1 MVVIEFVCS
10 ADVMKQTIASET
22 GFFKKSSSSIE
33 SLATDF
39 IHDCHSFCDK
49 HFAHPD
55 SFFLTYSSHSVDQAL
70 RELRPGPLNMIPF
83 RGADSTLQK
92 KILND
97 WLLANKDKAD
107 SAPRFICILPEHW
120 TMESTIEPI
129 VEAPELLKGPVFIS
143 KIRGKNA
150 ECSSIEH
157 PSLTLSGSVIGATE
171 LNYSLTQINAEIL
184 AEIHPLGLSE
194 TTNQST
200 SIYFDTDNT
209 PAKPENRLVDLV
221 LTDTGLS
228 KIEAVSSL
236 RKILSMELSEAAAT
250 MESLP
255 TTIRTNL
262 DRTIASSLSAKLES
276 AGFSVNLVS
285 TALELSSPAPSPAQ
299 KSSTSGE
306 VEHSGGAK
314 RNVRIVGNMD
324 WFRVAEQPDSPSA
337 LPAVFREM
345 RDLSSRDPQGN
356 QQKVVEALGAYVGG
370 RFVADNLFGWE
381 TYFPADTYGEFEA
394 TQVRVIGFDFSEQ
407 PLPSCKVEAIFDI
420 PLKDGIT
427 VKDVMNWDEA
437 DLQGDL
443 YSAVT
448 FYWDLDEIEELE
460 ELDLTVGDHNGC
472 EASILQH

>member
-39 IHDCHSFCDK
+39 IHDCKNFCDK
-49 HFAHPD
+49 HFAQTD

-70 RELRPGPLNMIPF
+70 RELRSGPMNMIPF

-107 SAPRFICILPEHW
+107 SAPRFICVLPENW
-120 TMESTIEPI
+120 AMESTIEPI
-129 VEAPELLKGPVFIS
+129 IESPELLKGPVFIS
-143 KIRGKNA
+143 KIHGKNA

-184 AEIHPLGLSE
+184 SELQPLGLSE
-194 TTNQST
+194 ATDQST
-200 SIYFDTDNT
+200 SISVDTDNT

-221 LTDTGLS
+221 LTDTSLS
-228 KIEAVSSL
+228 KIEAVRTL

-255 TTIRTNL
+255 TTIRASL

-276 AGFSVNLVS
+276 AGFSASLVS
-285 TALELSSPAPSPAQ
+285 TAPDGLDPAPAPVQQSTTSDEFSHDGKTNLKTLEGSEEVFVDKLEDEGVFDLRQGKSREFGTYRNSAVCIQ
-299 KSSTSGE
+299 SST
-306 VEHSGGAK
+306 V
-314 RNVRIVGNMD
+314 
-324 WFRVAEQPDSPSA
+324 PDSTDPMLLITTSVIR
-337 LPAVFREM
+337 LDLYQINHPAHLKLIKYTVDGELNDIELFWF
-345 RDLSSRDPQGN
+345 DQ
-356 QQKVVEALGAYVGG
+356 Y
-370 RFVADNLFGWE
+370 DN
-381 TYFPADTYGEFEA
+381 D
-394 TQVRVIGFDFSEQ
+394 
-407 PLPSCKVEAIFDI
+407 LPSEHNDWSEIKENLDIFED
-420 PLKDGIT
+420 
-427 VKDVMNWDEA
+427 
-437 DLQGDL
+437 
-443 YSAVT
+443 
-448 FYWDLDEIEELE
+448 ELE
-460 ELDLTVGDHNGC
+460 D
-472 EASILQH
+472 

>member
-22 GFFKKSSSSIE
+22 GFFKKSASSIE

-39 IHDCHSFCDK
+39 IHDCLTFCDK
-49 HFAHPD
+49 HFAQPN

-70 RELRPGPLNMIPF
+70 RELRSGPLNMIPF

-97 WLLANKDKAD
+97 WLLANKHKAD
-107 SAPRFICILPEHW
+107 SAPRFLCVLSESW

-129 VEAPELLKGPVFIS
+129 IEAPELLKGPVFIS
-143 KIRGKNA
+143 KIHGQNA
-150 ECSSIEH
+150 DCSSIEH

-171 LNYSLTQINAEIL
+171 LNYSLTQISTDIL
-184 AEIHPLGLSE
+184 AEILPLGLSE
-194 TTNQST
+194 AMDQSR
-200 SIYFDTDNT
+200 SISADTDNT

-221 LTDTGLS
+221 LIDTGLS
-228 KIEAVSSL
+228 KIEAVRSL
-236 RKILSMELSEAAAT
+236 RKILSMELSDASAT
-250 MESLP
+250 IESLP
-255 TTIRTNL
+255 ATVKT
-262 DRTIASSLSAKLES
+262 DVDKTIASDLLAKLES

-285 TALELSSPAPSPAQ
+285 TAPELSSSPPSPVQ
-299 KSSTSGE
+299 QSSTSGE
-306 VEHSGGAK
+306 VEHSGGAQRK
-314 RNVRIVGNMD
+314 VRIVGNMD

-345 RDLSSRDPQGN
+345 SDLSTRDPQGN
-356 QQKVVEALGAYVGG
+356 QQKVVEALGGYVGG
-370 RFVADNLFGWE
+370 RFVADNLTGWK
-381 TYFPADTYGEFEA
+381 TYFNADTYGEFEA

-427 VKDVMNWDEA
+427 VEEVMNWDETE
-437 DLQGDL
+437 LQGDL

-460 ELDLTVGDHNGC
+460 DLDLTVGDHNGC
-472 EASILQH
+472 EASIVA